1 MKYYI
6 IAGELSGD
14 LHASYLMKEIKR
26 KDESA
31 EFRFWGGDRMVA
43 ESHESNL
50 VKHIKE
56 LAIMGF
62 IEVVINLKT
71 VLRNLAL
78 CKKDLLE
85 WKPDALILVD
95 YPGFNLRIAKF
106 AKKNNIKNYYYIS
119 PQVWAWKKGR
129 IKTMKKIL
137 EKLYVILP
145 FEKEFYAKHSMEV
158 EYKGNPLLDEI
169 NDYSI
174 NTDKSTFLQN
184 NDLDEK
190 PIIALLPGSRTQEI
204 KKMLPIQLSLVDK
217 YPEFNFVVA
226 GVSTH
231 SEEFYKTM
239 IGNKNNVKL
248 IYNQTYSII
257 NNAHCAVV
265 TSGTATLETA
275 LFGIPEVV
283 CYKANP
289 ITFIIAKY
297 LAKIEYISLVN
308 IILKQKAV
316 TELLQEQWNEECL
329 EKEFKQI
336 CFDDAYREEMKY
348 LFNKLKSILG
358 DSGASSAIAQSII
371 EDLNTKK

>member
-62 IEVVINLKT
+62 IEVVLNLKT

-129 IKTMKKIL
+129 TKTMKKIL

-174 NTDKSTFLQN
+174 NTDKSTFLKN

>member
-26 KDESA
+26 KDEAA

-62 IEVVINLKT
+62 IEVVLNLKT

-174 NTDKSTFLQN
+174 NTDKSTFLKN

-275 LFGIPEVV
+275 LFGIPEVI

>member
-31 EFRFWGGDRMVA
+31 EFRFWGGDKMVA

-62 IEVVINLKT
+62 IEVVLNLKT

-174 NTDKSTFLQN
+174 NTDKSTFLKN

>member
-26 KDESA
+26 KDEAA

-174 NTDKSTFLQN
+174 NTDKSTFLKN
-184 NDLDEK
+184 NDLDKK

-308 IILKQKAV
+308 IILKEKAV

-336 CFDDAYREEMKY
+336 CFDDAHREGMKY
-348 LFNKLKSILG
+348 LFNKLKNILG

-371 EDLNTKK
+371 EDLNSKK

>member
-129 IKTMKKIL
+129 IKTIKKIL

>member
-26 KDESA
+26 KDEAA

-62 IEVVINLKT
+62 IEVVLNLKT

-174 NTDKSTFLQN
+174 NTDKSTFLKN

>member
-62 IEVVINLKT
+62 IEVVLNLKT

-174 NTDKSTFLQN
+174 NTDKSTFLKN

-204 KKMLPIQLSLVDK
+204 KKMLPIQLSLADK

>member
-62 IEVVINLKT
+62 IEVVLNLKT

-174 NTDKSTFLQN
+174 NTDKSTFLKN

>member
-26 KDESA
+26 KDEAA

-62 IEVVINLKT
+62 IEVVLNLKT
-71 VLRNLAL
+71 VIRNLAL

-174 NTDKSTFLQN
+174 NTDKSTFLKN

>member
-1 MKYYI
+1 
-6 IAGELSGD
+6 
-14 LHASYLMKEIKR
+14 
-26 KDESA
+26 
-31 EFRFWGGDRMVA
+31 MVA

-62 IEVVINLKT
+62 IEVVLNLKT

-174 NTDKSTFLQN
+174 NTDKSTFLKN

>member
-26 KDESA
+26 KDEAA

-62 IEVVINLKT
+62 IEVVLNLKT

-174 NTDKSTFLQN
+174 NTDKSIFLKN

>member
-62 IEVVINLKT
+62 IEVVLNLKT

-174 NTDKSTFLQN
+174 NTDKSTFLKN

-275 LFGIPEVV
+275 LFGIPEVI